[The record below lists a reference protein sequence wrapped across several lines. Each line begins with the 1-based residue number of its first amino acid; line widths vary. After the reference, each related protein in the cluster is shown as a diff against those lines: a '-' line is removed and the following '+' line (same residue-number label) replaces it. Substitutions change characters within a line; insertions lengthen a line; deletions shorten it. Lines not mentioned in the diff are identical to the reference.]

1 LRWWDREEG
10 VAEAVE
16 FGLLGPLAVTVGRRE
31 VSIPAAKQRVLLA
44 CLLLRPGE
52 LVTADELAEAIWGAA
67 LPANPRRV
75 LQTYVARLRKLLGG
89 AGERLQGRPGGYLLA
104 VDADDTDLGRFA
116 GLLAQAREAA
126 RLGDRQTEANVLAQ
140 ALRLWRGAPLVDVP
154 SEGLGRDTVVRLA
167 EERLEVLGHRIDADL
182 ALGRQAEL
190 VAELGALTQRYP
202 LREQYW
208 AQLMVALYRCGRQ
221 ADALAAYQ
229 RVRGLLAEEL
239 GIDPGPELQRLHQA
253 ILTNNPALDA
263 PSGPGGGAARRPSVV
278 PFEVPADIPDLTG
291 REKAVASLVDVLDS
305 DGHPDRST
313 VVAAIAGPAGV
324 GKTALAV
331 RVAHR
336 LRSRFPD
343 GQLYVNLRGAEARP
357 LDPYDVLLRFL
368 TAMGVDGG
376 AVPQDPDECAG
387 LYRSLMADRRVLVVL
402 DDALDEAQVRPLL
415 PGSPGCAVTVTSRV
429 PLGAIPAHALALD
442 VLTPGQ
448 AVELLA
454 AIIGPDR
461 VAAEPDAARGI
472 AELCGGLPLALR
484 IAGARL
490 ATKPHWRLA
499 RLADRLGD
507 ERRRLDE
514 LRVGDLEVRASFALS
529 YQGRSG
535 DERRLF
541 RLLGLLRGPD
551 FSVWAAAALL
561 DAPVG
566 VAEDLLERLV
576 EAQLLQAAGDDA
588 AGQARYR
595 FHNLLRVYARAHL
608 EQESDRAQRAAL
620 ERVLGAQLT
629 LAWHARSAGWPID
642 TREVAQGRAPR
653 WLPDQASIRAAASSP
668 LAWFQAELPGLL
680 GGVRQA
686 CEAGLDEVAWELACV
701 LTSPLGVRGDWRN
714 WWSTHELALA
724 ACRRAGNRFG
734 EAQVLRSLGDFYLQT
749 ERDERSMACFDEA
762 LTIFR
767 DLGDQQGEAYARVGL
782 GFQLIR
788 HGDLDRAGACFD
800 RCLEH
805 FERTGDQAGVAV
817 AVRGLAGLHRVAGRL
832 DQAAGYFRRC
842 LEMFERLADR
852 DWEGAALLSYASL
865 HQARGQLDE
874 AAACYRRCLAIFQEL
889 ADQRRQAITYRRIAQ
904 LYLVRGEPGAA
915 MACLDVCIPDFKELH
930 LRADEARSLEALGS
944 ALAMHGDQAAAQ
956 RAWQRAYAI
965 FEELGLPEATSVR
978 DRLT

>member
-1 LRWWDREEG
+1 
-10 VAEAVE
+10 VAEAGE
-16 FGLLGPLAVTVGRRE
+16 FGLLGPLEVTIGGR
-31 VSIPAAKQRVLLA
+31 VVPIPSAKQRVLLA

-75 LQTYVARLRKLLGG
+75 LQTYVSRLRKLLGE

-104 VDADDTDLGRFA
+104 VDADDTDLVQFA

-126 RLGDRQTEANVLAQ
+126 RVGDRQTEAKVLAQ
-140 ALRLWRGAPLVDVP
+140 ALGLWRGAPLADVP
-154 SEGLGRDTVVRLA
+154 SEGLGRVTVARLA
-167 EERLEVLGHRIDADL
+167 EQRLEVLGRRIDADL

-229 RVRGLLAEEL
+229 RVRTLLAEEL
-239 GIDPGPELQRLHQA
+239 GIDPGPELQRLHQD
-253 ILTNNPALDA
+253 ILTNNPALDG
-263 PSGPGGGAARRPSVV
+263 PQGPGEGASRRPSVV
-278 PFEVPADIPDLTG
+278 PSQLPADIPDLTG
-291 REKAVASLVDVLDS
+291 REKVVATLADVLDS
-305 DGHPDRST
+305 DGRPARST
-313 VVAAIAGPAGV
+313 VVAAIVGPAGI

-331 RVAHR
+331 HVAHQ
-336 LRSRFPD
+336 LRSQFPD

-357 LDPYDVLLRFL
+357 LDSYDVLLRFL

-376 AVPQDPDECAG
+376 MVPQNPDECAG
-387 LYRSLMADRRVLVVL
+387 LYRSLLADRRVLVVL
-402 DDALDEAQVRPLL
+402 DNAQDDAQVRPLL
-415 PGSPGCAVTVTSRV
+415 PGSPCCAVIVTSRA
-429 PLGAIPAHALALD
+429 PLGVIPARTLALD
-442 VLTPGQ
+442 VLTPSQ
-448 AVELLA
+448 SVELLA

-461 VAAEPDAARGI
+461 VTAEPAAARGI
-472 AELCGGLPLALR
+472 AELCSGLPLALR

-514 LRVGDLEVRASFALS
+514 LRAGDLEVRASFALS

-541 RLLGLLRGPD
+541 RLLGLLHSPD

-561 DAPVG
+561 DAPIA
-566 VAEDLLERLV
+566 VAEDLLERLL

-595 FHNLLRVYARAHL
+595 FHDLLRVYARAHL
-608 EQESDRAQRAAL
+608 EQGSVPAQRAAL

-629 LAWHARSAGWPID
+629 LAWHARSAGWPVD
-642 TREVAQGRAPR
+642 ASEVARGRGAR
-653 WLPDQASIRAAASSP
+653 WLPDQACIRAAANSP

-680 GGVRQA
+680 AGVRQA

-701 LTSPLGVRGDWRN
+701 LTSPLGIRGDWRN

-734 EAQVLRSLGDFYLQT
+734 EAQLLRSLGDFYLHS
-749 ERDERSMACFDEA
+749 ERFERSMASFDRA

-767 DLGDQQGEAYARVGL
+767 DLGDQEGEAYARVGL
-782 GFQLIR
+782 GFLLVH

-805 FERTGDQAGVAV
+805 FEKTGNQAGVAI
-817 AVRGLAGLHRVAGRL
+817 AVCGLAGLHRVAGRL

-842 LEMFERLADR
+842 LEMFGRLADR
-852 DWEGAALLSYASL
+852 DWQGGALLAYARL
-865 HQARGQLDE
+865 HQARGQPDE
-874 AAACYRRCLAIFQEL
+874 AAACYRRALAIFQEL
-889 ADQRRQAITYRRIAQ
+889 ADQRRQAITYRRLAE
-904 LYLVRGEPGAA
+904 LYLAMGEPGKA
-915 MACLDVCIPDFKELH
+915 MACLDICIPIFRELH
-930 LRADEARSLEALGS
+930 LRAEEARSLENLGS
-944 ALAMHGDQAAAQ
+944 ALAMRGDQIAAQ